1 MANIPVI
8 SCFYYIAEGRR
19 CQAKCPTPLFYCA
32 THIQGFYRSTPAE
45 LLRDGAGLVW
55 ACTSFTTS
63 GLPVL
68 ACKDFESWGRLCNVF
83 GALTIHGYR
92 RDDEILALLLSSLLS
107 LDSPWKKYIAT
118 LPRKG
123 KTFEILTARLYL
135 EELAPVIKAA
145 REGPGKE
152 AHAIRVLWD
161 QRLTDPT
168 TNDDRQ
174 IDVLIRWFHSSMS
187 DVFTLVECKD
197 TEVEVSDVEAFVTK
211 IQDLGATNGVMASS
225 VGFQSGAQSKARAH
239 DIELRVI
246 KEEDLQADTV
256 QEWIYRYHF
265 EPEAFFLEPLDKGTG
280 GRLEGRPAD
289 YRLRTK
295 EGTVSLSDFIDSA
308 VANATVQAWPPAIKV
323 ETPDARLVHPDG
335 HEAPVARLHVP
346 LVLRQKLEQVALPR
360 PRRPGAFSVHELIAN
375 KRRSIAAHTVPMLP
389 AKSMEAGRFYA
400 NLLAQAY
407 FCPMIDDDKY
417 TIILLADYQ
426 HGTVLDVEGTQ
437 LHQYAP
443 LYYPVEDP
451 IALTRLRAAWERFK
465 TLEGQGNRW
474 A

>member
-1 MANIPVI
+1 MANIPVL
-8 SCFYYIAEGRR
+8 SCFYYVAEGRR
-19 CQAKCPTPLFYCA
+19 CQAKCPTPVFYCA
-32 THIQGFYRSTPAE
+32 THIQEFYRRTPAE
-45 LLRDGAGLVW
+45 LLRDAAGLVW
-55 ACTSFTTS
+55 ASTSFTAS
-63 GLPVL
+63 GLPTL

-83 GALTIHGYR
+83 GALTFHGYR
-92 RDDEILALLLSSLLS
+92 RDDELLTLLLSSLLS
-107 LDSPWKKYIAT
+107 LDSPWKKHIAS

-135 EELAPVIKAA
+135 EELAPLIKAA
-145 REGPGKE
+145 REGPSKG
-152 AHAIRVLWD
+152 AHAIRVFWD
-161 QRLTDPT
+161 QRLIDPKT
-168 TNDDRQ
+168 KDDRQ
-174 IDVLIRWFHSSMS
+174 IDVLIRWFRSSMS

-225 VGFQSGAQSKARAH
+225 VGFQSGAQNKARVH

-256 QEWIYRYHF
+256 EEWIYRYHF
-265 EPEAFFLEPLDKGTG
+265 EPEAFFLEPPDKGTG
-280 GRLEGRPAD
+280 GRLEGRAAD
-289 YRLRTK
+289 YRLRTRDGTISLK
-295 EGTVSLSDFIDSA
+295 EFIDSA
-308 VANATVQAWPPAIKV
+308 VASATVQAWPPAIEV
-323 ETPDARLVHPDG
+323 ETPDTQLVYPDG
-335 HEAPVARLHVP
+335 REVPVGRLRVP
-346 LVLRQKLEQVALPR
+346 LVLTQKLEHVALPR
-360 PRRPGAFSVHELIAN
+360 PRRPFAFSVHELIAG
-375 KRRSIAAHTVPMLP
+375 KRRSIAADAVPMLP

-407 FCPMIDDDKY
+407 FCPKIDEDKY
-417 TIILLADYQ
+417 TIILLADHQ

-451 IALTRLRAAWERFK
+451 IALTRLQAAWERFK
-465 TLEGQGNRW
+465 ILEGQGDRW